1 MEEYLEKLLTQIRCK
16 KARPFVEEEL
26 RGHMEDQISDY
37 MAAGM
42 DRSRAKECAVKD
54 MGDPVETGISLD
66 RIHRPRAAW
75 GLILLIVVISL
86 TAVVIH
92 GLMGMESE
100 TFSGNRFSVNGMN
113 FAVDVLAGIGVM
125 LFICFID
132 YTTIARYAKLIAAA
146 ILALCFT
153 AGVYGV
159 QICGITYYIKNVR
172 FSIFA
177 LMLFYVPVYGA
188 VLYQYYH
195 TGYRGFARAVL
206 WMVLPVFGALRLPN
220 LMLSAVLL
228 VSMMVQITIAVSKG
242 WFLVSKK
249 KVIAGLWFAG
259 AGLPV
264 FSLVFSYMFSF
275 MAEYQRERIRAFL
288 TSSKSADNITN
299 VLRSLTESGRLVG
312 KGTKDVIGVIPGFDS
327 DYIFT
332 YLTAGYGMLA
342 GVLVLCILTAVIF
355 MIFGVSVRQK
365 NQLGMVMGCG
375 CGMVFLLNTVINV
388 MENMGWLPL
397 VGQTFLP
404 FFSAGASCLVMSY
417 GMIGMILSIYRYKD
431 VYPGHV
437 KITPAKRK
445 QPVE

>member
-37 MAAGM
+37 MASGM
-42 DRSRAKECAVKD
+42 DRSHAKKRAVKD
-54 MGDPVETGISLD
+54 MGDPVEAGISLD
-66 RIHRPRAAW
+66 RVHRPRVAW
-75 GLILLIVVISL
+75 GLMILIAVISF
-86 TAVVIH
+86 TAVVIQR
-92 GLMGMESE
+92 LMGIELE
-100 TFSGNRFSVNGMN
+100 TFNGNQFPVNSMN
-113 FAVDVLAGIGVM
+113 FMADVLAGIGVM

-132 YTTIARYAKLIAAA
+132 YTTIARYAKFIAAA
-146 ILALCFT
+146 ILGLCFA

-159 QICGITYYIKNVR
+159 QICGITYYINNIRV
-172 FSIFA
+172 SVFA
-177 LMLFYVPVYGA
+177 LMMFYVPVYGA
-188 VLYQYYH
+188 VLYQYRH
-195 TGYRGFARAVL
+195 TGYRGFARAVF
-206 WMVLPVFGALRLPN
+206 WMALPVFGAFRLPN

-228 VSMMVQITIAVSKG
+228 VSMLVQMTIAVAKG

-249 KVIAGLWFAG
+249 KVIAGLWFTG
-259 AGLPV
+259 AGFPV
-264 FSLVFSYMFSF
+264 FSLAFSYVFSF
-275 MAEYQRERIRAFL
+275 MAEYQRERLRAFFTNSEDANHI
-288 TSSKSADNITN
+288 TS
-299 VLRSLTESGRLVG
+299 VLRSLAGSGRFVG
-312 KGTKDVIGVIPGFDS
+312 RGTKEVIGVIPGFNR

-342 GVLVLCILTAVIF
+342 GIFILCILAAVIF
-355 MIFGVSVRQK
+355 MVFGVSVRQK

-375 CGMVFLLNTVINV
+375 CGMVFLLNTIINV

-397 VGQTFLP
+397 MSQTFLP
-404 FFSAGASCLVMSY
+404 FFSAGGSCLVMSY
-417 GMIGMILSIYRYKD
+417 GLIGIILSIYRYKN